1 MMWRLLFV
9 VLVLL
14 VSISLKAAKDH
25 YIYLQSFTKALHL
38 VQKYYVEDIDVQGL
52 IHGAIKGML
61 KELDPHTHFLSADM
75 YKSFQS
81 SNSGEFGGIG
91 IEITFRNGIL
101 TIISPIEDSQA
112 YKAGIQA
119 GDQIISINDQT
130 IKGLSLSEIGQK
142 LRGKI
147 GTKVKLGIL
156 REGSKDPKNFEIE
169 RAQVKVR
176 SVKYVNLDSGY
187 AYFRMSSFIEKTY
200 DDFKE
205 LLLQHTNRPDGYG
218 LKGLILDLRNNPGGL
233 LGQAIKISDLFIDK
247 GIIVSTKGR
256 EQSKNDVIYAKTE
269 GSLEKA
275 FPIIVLINEYS
286 ASASEIL
293 AGALQDH
300 GRALI
305 MGRRS
310 FGKGSIQS
318 LLKLNDGSA
327 LKVTVARYYTP
338 NGQAIQAKGIVP
350 NVKID
355 FVNLKAY
362 KKALTKHAIKREK
375 DMKGTLKEENNL
387 QASSQGS
394 TDDAA
399 SSNTHKKK
407 LLETDFDVLTA
418 YNYLTAY
425 KVLKKSN

>member
-1 MMWRLLFV
+1 MLRLWIV
-9 VLVLL
+9 VFVLL
-14 VSISLKAAKDH
+14 VSFGLGASNYSSL
-25 YIYLQSFTKALHL
+25 QTFTKALRV
-38 VQKYYVEDIDVQGL
+38 VQQYYVEEVDVQEL

-61 KELDPHTHFLSADM
+61 KELDPHTHFLSAQM

-81 SNSGEFGGIG
+81 TTSGEFGGIG
-91 IEITFRNGIL
+91 IEITLRNGIL

-112 YKAGIQA
+112 WKAGIQA
-119 GDQIISINDQT
+119 GDQIVSIDDES
-130 IKGLSLSEIGQK
+130 IRGLSLSEIGQK

-156 REGSKDPKNFEIE
+156 REGIKTPKTFEIE
-169 RAQVKVR
+169 RAIVKVR
-176 SVKYVNLDSGY
+176 SVKYVNMGLGY
-187 AYFRMSSFIEKTY
+187 AYFRITSFIEKSY
-200 DDFKE
+200 DDFKQ
-205 LLLQHTNRPDGYG
+205 LLMQHKNRTDGHG

-233 LGQAIKISDLFIDK
+233 LDQAIKISDLFIEE
-247 GIIVSTKGR
+247 GVIVSTKGR
-256 EQSKNDVIYAKTE
+256 EKSKNEVISAKKD
-269 GSLEKA
+269 GSLEKT
-275 FPIIVLINEYS
+275 FPVIVLINEYS

-327 LKVTVARYYTP
+327 LKITVARYYTP

-355 FVNLKAY
+355 SVNLKAY
-362 KKALTKHAIKREK
+362 QKALDQRQVKREG
-375 DMKGTLKEENNL
+375 DIKGTLKEENTK
-387 QASSQGS
+387 SSIAQS
-394 TDDAA
+394 KDT
-399 SSNTHKKK
+399 NVHKEK
-407 LLETDFDVLTA
+407 LLKTDFDVLTA